1 MNYIVIGA
9 LAVAAIII
17 IWLGIRLTLTRK
29 RIKANKRPK
38 KTLAELD
45 KEIMEQ
51 TSELM
56 KDLPPVN
63 GPEPIVN
70 DADYDNPYSNPNKE
84 PFEISEKDELESVAE
99 NLGICD
105 EHGTVLTEKNDPLAI
120 KGGEDN
126 DTDNVIDVDLQKVA
140 KVVSALEPVKTR
152 KITVKKKTGKKTTK
166 KTTKKPV
173 KKTTKKFAP
182 KVEEVVKPKRK
193 YTKKAKVTE

>member
-1 MNYIVIGA
+1 MNYIIFGA
-9 LAVAAIII
+9 LVIAGFIII
-17 IWLGIRLTLTRK
+17 GLGIRLVMTRR
-29 RIKANKRPK
+29 RIKQNKRPK
-38 KTLAELD
+38 KTLADLD
-45 KEIMEQ
+45 KEIMET
-51 TSELM
+51 TSELI

-63 GPEPIVN
+63 GPDPVVT

-84 PFEISEKDELESVAE
+84 PFEIAEKDELESAAE
-99 NLGICD
+99 SLGICD
-105 EHGTVLTEKNDPLAI
+105 EHGKILTEKNDPLAV

-126 DTDNVIDVDLQKVA
+126 ETDNVSDEILTKVA

-152 KITVKKKTGKKTTK
+152 KITVRKKTTK
-166 KTTKKPV
+166 KTTKKVGKKPA

>member
-1 MNYIVIGA
+1 MYGA
-9 LAVAAIII
+9 LVIAGFIII
-17 IWLGIRLTLTRK
+17 GLGIRLVMTRK
-29 RIKANKRPK
+29 KIRQNKRPK

-45 KEIMEQ
+45 KEIMET
-51 TSELM
+51 TSELI

-63 GPEPIVN
+63 GPEPVVT

-84 PFEISEKDELESVAE
+84 PFEIAEKDELESTAE
-99 NLGICD
+99 SLGLCD
-105 EHGTVLTEKNDPLAI
+105 EHGKILTKKNDPLAV

-126 DTDNVIDVDLQKVA
+126 EIDNVSDEVLTKVA

-152 KITVKKKTGKKTTK
+152 KITTRKKTTK
-166 KTTKKPV
+166 KTTKKVGKKPV
-173 KKTTKKFAP
+173 KKTTKKYAP

>member
-1 MNYIVIGA
+1 MNYIIYGA
-9 LAVAAIII
+9 LVIAGFIII
-17 IWLGIRLTLTRK
+17 GLGIRLVMTRK
-29 RIKANKRPK
+29 KIRQNKRPK

-45 KEIMEQ
+45 KEIMET
-51 TSELM
+51 TSELI

-63 GPEPIVN
+63 GPEPIIT

-84 PFEISEKDELESVAE
+84 PFEIAEKDELESTAE
-99 NLGICD
+99 SLGLCD
-105 EHGTVLTEKNDPLAI
+105 EHGKILTEKNDPLAV

-126 DTDNVIDVDLQKVA
+126 EIDNVSDEVLTKVA

-152 KITVKKKTGKKTTK
+152 KITTRKKTTK
-166 KTTKKPV
+166 KTTKRVVKKPV
-173 KKTTKKFAP
+173 KKATKKFAP